1 MDIIQLHS
9 FSIGSLIAVAF
20 FALIAIFLFSEKER
34 SKATFHIA
42 FGYMIMAFF
51 NFAYFISSSVYH
63 PVAAYHRWVTVLLI
77 LLAIVHITAFYFY
90 FPSERNPKGARIY
103 VRLMYAL
110 TITIAL
116 AFIVV
121 TLLSD
126 KVFLFRGHYW
136 DFDAE
141 VASKRV
147 GVAIMLYL
155 LGLVGVIIWRII
167 VAQKGERG
175 MLGLMLAAVLVA
187 TVTPS
192 VTNTLSRDGLFSR
205 EVFHNAWV
213 VFNVSG
219 FFLLI
224 VIYLNNTKERFSFM
238 GKLVGIT
245 LVMVMIFLQF
255 ESFYFLRDRDAAYD
269 EIRSNVAALS
279 VRSGNLEGDAAYL
292 LEYDPVLK
300 RVRNIRGGESIDNDA
315 LKAELE
321 NAWMFEQVKKL
332 DGENFKEELSKLF
345 ENASEHLKGFASALK
360 NFAATLDDADPT
372 PGAKIAAY
380 AASLNDLLYYRRNKL
395 CQLPDGNFRSM
406 AEKFL
411 QKPDKQCEPF
421 RLAMLEKLN
430 ASEEEG
436 YELKSV
442 LLSYLTFMEGSNARR
457 YRNAKEGNVH
467 FTAYTV
473 YQPENGRIIEVGFP
487 YRNYRAYMHQTVLR
501 LVVML
506 IIIVVVVRFGFT
518 VFFAG
523 VLVNPLKDLSAG
535 VREVNKGNLNVEVPV
550 RIEDE
555 LGFITHTFN
564 NMVQSLRGMVQNIS
578 SNSIE
583 VKTISSDLNAS
594 SSRLSDIA
602 QELASIV
609 EEAASAYE
617 EMSASYE
624 ASLEDVKAQMEG
636 SDLIKKD
643 VEKINFR
650 SGQLSQR
657 IGKLSDSIQGAVGLV
672 EIGEKTMTKS
682 VKAIGEMADYLRQLE
697 ETINLID
704 EVADKINL
712 LALNAAIEASRAGD
726 AGKGF
731 SVVADEVNKLAD
743 QTAELVKGIRGTIS
757 EHTQRISVEISFI
770 SDTAGIFNEIREKIK
785 ETREVLA
792 GTMDFTSELTSMNT
806 DIQNKIN
813 RLSEISSSIYAFS
826 QEQKKTVEELTKA
839 INTINEISQQTLENA
854 EMVRSYSKIIDLSSQ
869 SLAANMESFR
879 LKESEHVDDT
889 KKES

>member
-1 MDIIQLHS
+1 MEIIQLHS
-9 FSIGSLIAVAF
+9 FSIGSLIGVAF
-20 FALIAIFLFSEKER
+20 FALISIFLFSEKER
-34 SKATFHIA
+34 SKATFHIGFA
-42 FGYMIMAFF
+42 YTIMLFF

-63 PVAAYHRWVTVLLI
+63 PIAAYHRWITVLLI
-77 LLAIVHITAFYFY
+77 LLAIVHFSAFYFY
-90 FPSERNPKGARIY
+90 FPSERNPRGVRIY
-103 VRLMYAL
+103 LRVMY
-110 TITIAL
+110 TITIAITL
-116 AFIVV
+116 AFIAA

-147 GVAIMLYL
+147 GIAIMLYL
-155 LGLVGVIIWRII
+155 LGLVGVNIWRII

-175 MLGLMLAAVLVA
+175 MLGLMLAAVLVG
-187 TVTPS
+187 TVVPAI
-192 VTNTLSRDGLFSR
+192 TNTLSRDGVFSR

-269 EIRSNVAALS
+269 EIRSNVAVLS
-279 VRSGNLEGDAAYL
+279 VKSGNLEGDAAYL
-292 LEYDPVLK
+292 LEYNPASK
-300 RVRNIRGGESIDNDA
+300 TVRNIRGGENIDTEA
-315 LKAELE
+315 LKVELE
-321 NAWMFEQVKKL
+321 NAWIFEQIKKL
-332 DGENFKEELSKLF
+332 DGENFQEDLARLF
-345 ENASEHLKGFASALK
+345 EGASEHLKGFAGALK
-360 NFAATLDDADPT
+360 SFAATLDDADPN

-380 AASLNDLLYYRRNKL
+380 AASLNDFLYYRRNKL
-395 CQLPDGNFRSM
+395 RQLPDGNFRKV

-411 QKPDKQCEPF
+411 QKPDRQCEPF

-436 YELKSV
+436 YELKMA
-442 LLSYLTFMEGSNARR
+442 LLRYLTSMEGSNARR
-457 YRNAKEGNVH
+457 YRISKEENVH
-467 FTAYTV
+467 FMAYTV
-473 YQPENGRIIEVGFP
+473 HQLEEGRIIEVGFP
-487 YRNYRAYMHQTVLR
+487 YLNYRTYMHQAVLR
-501 LVVML
+501 LVIML
-506 IIIVVVVRFGFT
+506 IVIVVVVRFGLT
-518 VFFAG
+518 VFFSG
-523 VLVNPLKDLSAG
+523 VLVNPLKVLSAG
-535 VREVNKGNLNVEVPV
+535 VREVNKGNLDVEVPV

-583 VKTISSDLNAS
+583 VKTISSDLNSS

-617 EMSASYE
+617 EMSASFE
-624 ASLEDVKAQMEG
+624 ASLSDVRAQMEG

-643 VEKINFR
+643 VEEINSR
-650 SGQLSQR
+650 SGQLSKR
-657 IGKLSDSIQGAVGLV
+657 IGKLSDSIEGAVGLV
-672 EIGEKTMTKS
+672 GVGEKTMTKS

-697 ETINLID
+697 DTINLID

-743 QTAELVKGIRGTIS
+743 QTAELVKGIRSTIS

-785 ETREVLA
+785 ETREVLV
-792 GTMDFTSELTSMNT
+792 GTMNFTSELTTMNT
-806 DIQNKIN
+806 EIQKKIN
-813 RLSEISSSIYAFS
+813 RLSEIAVSIYAFS

-839 INTINEISQQTLENA
+839 VNTINEISQQTLENA

-869 SLAANMESFR
+869 NLAANMESFR
-879 LKESEHVDDT
+879 LKKGGLEDSS